1 MSLPEDELHGAG
13 RCVVQSED
21 TGRVTLLFEMLECVL
36 NLYPLPA
43 EVTGMLLSWQVKR
56 DVPMLYYGQEPQP
69 RARRSI
75 CDSSLPYRNLIGALL
90 WIARASS

>member
-13 RCVVQSED
+13 RCVVQPED

-56 DVPMLYYGQEPQP
+56 DVPICYMDKNLNLEPAEVYVTP
-69 RARRSI
+69 RSRTEI
-75 CDSSLPYRNLIGALL
+75 
-90 WIARASS
+90 